1 MSTTAAQPVPK
12 NLRHQMVERVSTMDE
27 QSLLRLHE
35 LDLLS
40 EKIRLREE
48 MSSQADAEQAAGIW
62 DNLTEVVRAYRMRHR
77 SS

>member
-1 MSTTAAQPVPK
+1 MSTSASQPVPK

-35 LDLLS
+35 LDLLA

-48 MSSQADAEQAAGIW
+48 ISRQADAEQASGTW
-62 DNLTEVVRAYRMRHR
+62 ENLTEVIRAYRMRNR
-77 SS
+77 AS

>member
-1 MSTTAAQPVPK
+1 MSTLAAQPVPK

-48 MSSQADAEQAAGIW
+48 MSQQTDAEQTAGTW
-62 DNLTEVVRAYRMRHR
+62 ENLTEVVRAYRMRHR
-77 SS
+77 AS